1 MREQSAIVIG
11 AGIVGLAIARALAE
25 KGYKNI
31 QVFERST
38 RAVGASIR
46 NFGMLWPVG
55 QPDGTMYRRAIR
67 TREIWRQ
74 ICTEAGLW
82 HEQAGSLHLAYHPE
96 EVQVMEEFAATAKNT
111 RPVELLTAAG
121 VQQKTPAANTAGLL
135 GGLWS
140 ADEMIIESR
149 VAIEKL
155 PAYLT
160 EKYGIVFRFGVAVTA
175 VNGNTIT
182 AGGKPWQADEIYV
195 CSGADFETLYPEVFA
210 ANHFTKCK
218 LQMMRLVAQP
228 DQWRIGPSLCGGLSL
243 VHYKSFE
250 AAASWKSLKA
260 HYEATMQE
268 YLQWGIHVMISQ
280 NGESEITVGDSH
292 EYGDV
297 HDPFD
302 KQFINDMIMDYLK
315 KFTSLKSYSQLQ
327 SWQGIYPKRTN
338 GATEFVQE
346 VAPGVTVVNGLGGAG
361 MTLSFG
367 LAEEII
373 HSR

>member
-67 TREIWRQ
+67 TREIWRE

-260 HYEATMQE
+260 RYEATMQE